1 MNIYMKNNK
10 LNFITNISEVDI
22 DSVKPNSYNPN
33 IMDEKTYKL
42 VKDSIL
48 KDGLIGSILVRED
61 EINEGQFIIIDGE
74 HRWTVAKELGYKKIP
89 ITILSKNQVDSMVS
103 TIAMNKIK
111 GEFDPI
117 KLAEVIKKLL
127 SFYTIEE
134 LEDKLGYTK
143 DEFNYL
149 DSLLKVN
156 INTFENKDDNIY
168 KEKSEIKELTF
179 DVMLD
184 ENTFDL
190 LKNTLSQIDKNESK
204 AFITLC
210 KKYNG

>member
-1 MNIYMKNNK
+1 
-10 LNFITNISEVDI
+10 
-22 DSVKPNSYNPN
+22 
-33 IMDEKTYKL
+33 
-42 VKDSIL
+42 
-48 KDGLIGSILVRED
+48 LVRED

-184 ENTFDL
+184 KNTFDL

-204 AFITLC
+204 AFIILC

>member
-1 MNIYMKNNK
+1 MKNNK